1 MFGVARYIIVRNP
14 IIYHLERGAAVMI
27 VGDLAS
33 WSHEEHVYSKALAKG
48 MAYLQSRNLAEL
60 ENGRYEIEGDKL
72 FALVSESETEP
83 KLDRKPEAHD
93 RHVDIQYLV
102 SGAGE
107 IIGVSRRTPDS
118 VPSEDYLGSRD
129 IAFYSEVKDETD
141 VLLRPGMF
149 AVFFPD
155 DIHRPLCAV
164 GETGYTVKK
173 VVVKIAVDLL

>member
-1 MFGVARYIIVRNP
+1 
-14 IIYHLERGAAVMI
+14 MI

-33 WSHEEHVYSKALAKG
+33 WPKEERAYSKALAKG
-48 MAYLQSRNLAEL
+48 MAFLKNNNLQEL
-60 ENGRYEIEGDKL
+60 ENGRYEIEGEKM
-72 FALVSESETEP
+72 FALVSESVTEQ
-83 KLDRKPEAHD
+83 KHDRKPEAHD
-93 RHVDIQYLV
+93 RFIDIQYV
-102 SGAGE
+102 VAGAGE

-164 GETGYTVKK
+164 GQEGAKVKK
-173 VVVKIAVDLL
+173 VVVKIDLELL

>member
-1 MFGVARYIIVRNP
+1 
-14 IIYHLERGAAVMI
+14 MI

-33 WSHEEHVYSKALAKG
+33 WSKEEHVYSKALAKG
-48 MAYLQSRNLAEL
+48 IAFLQSRNLQEL
-60 ENGRYEIEGDKL
+60 EPGRYEIDGDKL
-72 FALVSESETEP
+72 FALVSEPESEP
-83 KLDRKPEAHD
+83 KQERKPEAHD
-93 RHVDIQYLV
+93 RFVDIQYLV
-102 SGAGE
+102 SGEGE

-149 AVFFPD
+149 AVFFPA
-155 DIHRPLCAV
+155 DIHRPQCAV
-164 GETGYTVKK
+164 GPVGSKLKK